1 MGNRGFSPFSLFPFP
16 TPVLPGSGSWGLPR
30 FRKISGLPASPR
42 DTQYTTII
50 SKIFLLRICSLF
62 SFPDPVSIR
71 HVFVGNV
78 LSPLASSLTLSPD
91 YLYNDF
97 MAEIKILP
105 VEVRNK
111 IAAGEMIERPA
122 SVVKELMENSVDALS
137 THIRI
142 EVLRG
147 GKGLIKVSDNGRGM
161 DRDDALLCLE
171 RHATSK
177 LSSADDLFSI
187 STMGFRGEALPS
199 IASVSRMSLVTGL
212 QDAPSGVFVEAHG
225 GEVKDIRDFPAQGT
239 SVEIRDLFFNT
250 PARKKFLKSDRT
262 ELFHIIDWVTREAL
276 AHWDIGF
283 TLFTEKQETMSI
295 PRASDPR
302 ERILQIYGLEFV
314 EELLELHAKDPGL
327 AITAFVTKGEHFRS
341 SKSHQLIF
349 INKRPVKDQTIS
361 HAVYQAYEGLLPHDR
376 HPVFFLFMDID
387 PRRIDVNVHPTKRE
401 VRFENKDLIHR
412 FVSSTVREG
421 IKEER
426 SHYTAPF
433 IEPSMHA
440 FPGPGVKVPSPG
452 YREPVMRERGV
463 SENIDLLYQP
473 SLPFLYLGD
482 TFIAMAGKGG
492 LTLIDHHAAH
502 ERILYENFLKGMN
515 LNSHPLLFPR
525 QIKLSHKEYAL
536 LLENKDTL
544 HEMGLEMDDFGHD
557 TLVVR
562 SLPEALE
569 EADLR
574 GILSD
579 VAAALGEG
587 IRPFSRVK
595 EVLAARIACHSSV
608 RGKDILHQE
617 EFHQLLQ
624 RLEDT
629 EHPDQCPH
637 GRPTRIFLSLD
648 DLKKMF
654 KRK

>member
-1 MGNRGFSPFSLFPFP
+1 VRGYVVRTFFSPFVP
-16 TPVLPGSGSWGLPR
+16 
-30 FRKISGLPASPR
+30 
-42 DTQYTTII
+42 
-50 SKIFLLRICSLF
+50 
-62 SFPDPVSIR
+62 
-71 HVFVGNV
+71 
-78 LSPLASSLTLSPD
+78 SLTLSLN

-97 MAEIKILP
+97 MPEIKILP

-111 IAAGEMIERPA
+111 IAAGEVIERPA
-122 SVVKELMENSVDALS
+122 SVVKELMENSIDALS
-137 THIRI
+137 TSIRI
-142 EVLRG
+142 EILRG
-147 GKGLIKVSDNGRGM
+147 GKGLIKVTDNGRGM
-161 DRDDALLCLE
+161 GREDALLCLE

-187 STMGFRGEALPS
+187 RTMGFRGEALPS

-212 QDAPSGVFVEAHG
+212 KDAPSGVFVEAHG
-225 GEVKDIRDFPAQGT
+225 GEVKDVRDFPGQGT

-276 AHWDIGF
+276 AHWDIAF

-302 ERILQIYGLEFV
+302 ERIFQIYGLEFV
-314 EELLELHAKDPGL
+314 EELLEVHAHTPGL
-327 AITAFVTKGEHFRS
+327 TITAFVTKGEHFRN
-341 SKSHQLIF
+341 SKSHQFIF
-349 INKRPVKDQTIS
+349 INRRPVKDQTIS
-361 HAVYQAYEGLLPHDR
+361 HAVYQAYEGLLPHDT

-387 PRRIDVNVHPTKRE
+387 PRKIDVNVHPTKRE

-412 FVSSTVREG
+412 FVSNAVREEVR
-421 IKEER
+421 KER
-426 SHYTAPF
+426 SHYTTPF
-433 IEPSMHA
+433 LEPSAHS
-440 FPGPGVKVPSPG
+440 FPQEPLPGPGVSVPSSE
-452 YREPVMRERGV
+452 YRGSLMREHGI
-463 SENIDLLYQP
+463 SDNIDLLYQP

-515 LNSHPLLFPR
+515 LNSHPLLFTR
-525 QIKLSHKEYAL
+525 QIKLSHKEYVL

-544 HEMGLEMDDFGHD
+544 REMGLEMDDFGHD

-587 IRPFSRVK
+587 LRPFAQVR

-608 RGKDILHQE
+608 RGKEILHQE
-617 EFHQLLQ
+617 EFHLLLR
-624 RLEDT
+624 RLENT
-629 EHPDQCPH
+629 ENPDQCPH